1 MLASQ
6 TRPVRTGTIVP
17 ILALTVTGMFGFVA
31 LAIDLGVL
39 TVVRTECQNSAD
51 SGALAGARVLNNKD
65 TATDN
70 DSSIAISTATTAV
83 TNNVYM
89 NTNFTPSNLPNAGDV
104 KVGLYDYDATAQKF
118 IASFPGA
125 KPTGK
130 SWSAVSVNIT
140 ANQPM
145 FFAKIFG
152 ISSMPTGA
160 VAVAVHRPRDIAF
173 VLDFTGSMG
182 YDSSLNWPNG
192 SGTIEGT
199 MNPDPAYPQF
209 GHYARYAYYQNTTPS
224 GQANASP
231 STRPNPLQM
240 KGFSGNYSPNNFTME
255 TGGGPAM
262 IEGFVTYAGN
272 PASINS
278 SLASTNAFQMWSP
291 VKTGLAN
298 TTTLT
303 PATFDFSGYPPIAAG
318 NFAAA
323 VPAPDNYTVQSDS
336 PVAYLGDKWP
346 RIDGSRGNQVA
357 AWSTLAGSTFTDNG
371 TQTLKQY
378 LNCTVTAAAGR
389 DLANITKPTGGN
401 ATGLVPNAVDGGTT
415 DAMFLDSVWERY
427 GYDIDMVGLRAQAGA
442 SKTVALVPSTNRYKG
457 YSMGP
462 GYWGK
467 TPFVWPPDPRW
478 GADSD
483 TYGTASGG
491 AVLPHSVNATNPTKD
506 TNGNWICDWRRR
518 FFLRGDGAA
527 FDPQIDNINRVLF
540 STTAGHTL
548 NVVTT
553 NPSAGVSST
562 PGYYQ
567 LNYRAIIAWI
577 KSGPQTLPT
586 NVRGGRILYYSSF
599 PDDVTESA
607 AGNADDKRF
616 LRAYIHY
623 VMGVDQFD
631 ATNAPIQTWTYNSP
645 AMSAGVESRNPF
657 GTLAVTDAAT
667 FTPTGKVSPNREP
680 YMAYTDN
687 VNRPRGHFWF
697 GPLSMLMFMNRAGE
711 NRPWW
716 SGTIHQSQCWQL
728 KASINSVL
736 DDVRKNHPNDFCGLA
751 FFANRGNFNVPLV
764 PMGQDWFSLKNSLF
778 FRKDTVAALK
788 ANPNSSIEHR
798 PYNSTMGNDTAQ
810 IPNASGSTDPNSG
823 LAVGFN
829 LLSSST
835 SLSAADYGAYARKG
849 AAKIVIF
856 ETDGIPNT
864 TGSWSLT
871 GSGVNTRYQNS
882 GTAESWGGDGSLNS
896 HGLAGVA
903 IVNRIVAQTSA
914 APYAGYSTPNTPA
927 RVYSIAFGYLFNGYD
942 GTNYASLNATA
953 QGALRF
959 VLRVQ
964 QVGNTSGPGDPP
976 GMMIPFEQ
984 VITGPYQ
991 RQDPSLPESPTN
1003 PGGRIE
1009 KMRLCLERIMQSG
1022 IQVTLIQ

>member
-1 MLASQ
+1 ML
-6 TRPVRTGTIVP
+6 THRPRTVRPGTIVP
-17 ILALTVTGMFGFVA
+17 ILALCATGLFGFVA

-39 TVVRTECQNSAD
+39 TIVRTECQNSAD
-51 SGALAGARVLNNKD
+51 SASLAGARVLNNKD

-70 DSSIAISTATTAV
+70 DSEIAKTTATTAV

-89 NTNFTPSNLPNAGDV
+89 NANFTSANLPNAGDV
-104 KVGLYDYDATAQKF
+104 KVGLYDYDTVNQKF
-118 IASFPGA
+118 VATFPGS
-125 KPTGK
+125 KPAGK

-140 ANQPM
+140 ANQPT

-152 ISSMPTGA
+152 VASMPTGA

-192 SGTIEGT
+192 SGAIEGL
-199 MNPDPAYPQF
+199 MNPDPAYPKF
-209 GHYARYAYYQNTTPS
+209 GHYARYTHYQTTTPS
-224 GQANASP
+224 GSANSGPA
-231 STRPNPLQM
+231 TRPNPLQM
-240 KGFSGNYSPNNFTME
+240 KGFSGVYSPNNFTME

-262 IEGFVTYAGN
+262 IEDFVSYSGN

-278 SLASTNAFQMWSP
+278 AMAYTNAFKMWNP
-291 VKTGLAN
+291 LKTGLAN

-318 NFAAA
+318 DLTKA
-323 VPAPDNYTVQSDS
+323 VPAPDNYDVQSDS
-336 PVAYLGDKWP
+336 AVAYLGDKWP
-346 RIDGSRGNQVA
+346 RTNGTRGDQA
-357 AWSTLAGSTFTDNG
+357 ALWSTLAGTTFTDNG
-371 TQTLKQY
+371 AKTLKEY
-378 LNCTVTAAAGR
+378 LGYSVTAAAGR
-389 DLANITKPTGGN
+389 DLVNITLPTGGN

-415 DAMFLDSVWERY
+415 DAMYLDSVWERY
-427 GYDIDMVGLRAQAGA
+427 GYDIDTVALRAQAGVN
-442 SKTVALVPSTNRYKG
+442 KTVALVPTTDRFKG

-467 TPFVWPPDPRW
+467 TPFMWPPDPRW
-478 GADSD
+478 GADSN
-483 TYGTASGG
+483 THGTVSGG
-491 AVLPHSVNATNPTKD
+491 GVLPHSVSATNAAKD

-527 FDPQIDNINRVLF
+527 FDPQVDNINTILF
-540 STTAGHTL
+540 RNSAGHTL

-553 NPSAGVSST
+553 NPTLGASAT
-562 PGYYQ
+562 PGYYR

-577 KSGPQTLPT
+577 KSGPQTLPA
-586 NVRGGRILYYSSF
+586 NVRGGRLLYYSSF

-607 AGNADDKRF
+607 SGNTLDKKF
-616 LRAYIHY
+616 LRAYIHF
-623 VMGVDQFD
+623 VMGVDQYD
-631 ATNAPIQTWTYNSP
+631 ATEGPLQSWTYNSP
-645 AMSAGVESRNPF
+645 AMLAGVESWSTF
-657 GTLAVTDAAT
+657 GALGIGVAAG
-667 FTPTGKVSPNREP
+667 FLPTGKLTPNRKP
-680 YMAYTDN
+680 YMVYTDN
-687 VNRPRGHFWF
+687 VNRPRAHMWF

-716 SGTIHQSQCWQL
+716 SGTVHQSQCWQL

-751 FFANRGNFNVPLV
+751 YFANRSNFNVPLV

-788 ANPNSSIEHR
+788 ANANSSLEHR
-798 PYNSTMGNDTAQ
+798 PYNSSMGNDTTQ
-810 IPNASGSTDPNSG
+810 IPSASGSTDPNSG

-835 SLSAADYGAYARKG
+835 ALPAANYGAYARRG

-864 TGSWSLT
+864 TGNWSLT
-871 GSGVNTRYQNS
+871 GTGANTRYQNS
-882 GTAESWGGDGSLNS
+882 GTAESWGGDGSLNAN
-896 HGLAGVA
+896 GRAGVA
-903 IVNRIVAQTSA
+903 IVSRLVAQTTA
-914 APYAGYSTPNTPA
+914 APFAGYSTPNTPA

-942 GTNYASLNATA
+942 GTNYSSLNATA

-964 QVGNTSGPGDPP
+964 QVGNTSGAGDPP
-976 GMMIPFEQ
+976 GLNIPFEQ

-991 RQDPSLPESPTN
+991 RQDPNLPESAAN
-1003 PGGRIE
+1003 PAGRIE

>member
-1 MLASQ
+1 MLAHRPRS
-6 TRPVRTGTIVP
+6 TRPGTFVP
-17 ILALTVTGMFGFVA
+17 ILALCATGLFGFVA

-39 TVVRTECQNSAD
+39 TIVRTECQNSAD

-70 DSSIAISTATTAV
+70 DSAIAKSTATTAV

-89 NTNFTPSNLPNAGDV
+89 NTNFTSSNLPNAGDV
-104 KVGLYDYDATAQKF
+104 KVGLYDYDAGTQKF
-118 IASFPGA
+118 VATFPA
-125 KPTGK
+125 TKDAGK

-140 ANQPM
+140 ANQPT

-152 ISSMPTGA
+152 INSMPTGA

-192 SGTIEGT
+192 STTIEGL
-199 MNPDPAYPQF
+199 MNPDPAYPKF
-209 GHYARYAYYQNTTPS
+209 GHYGRYTYYQNTAIT
-224 GQANASP
+224 GAADTTP

-240 KGFSGNYSPNNFTME
+240 KGFNGNYSPNNFTME

-262 IEGFVTYAGN
+262 IEDFVTYAGN
-272 PASINS
+272 PATIS
-278 SLASTNAFQMWSP
+278 STMASTNAFKMWNP
-291 VKTGLAN
+291 LKTALAN

-303 PATFDFSGYPPIAAG
+303 PATFDFTGYPPIAAG
-318 NFAAA
+318 DMTKA
-323 VPAPDNYTVQSDS
+323 VPAPDNYDVQSGT

-346 RIDGSRGNQVA
+346 RIDGSRGNQA
-357 AWSTLAGSTFTDNG
+357 SQWSTLSGSTYTDNG
-371 TQTLKQY
+371 AKTLKEY
-378 LNCTVTAAAGR
+378 LGYTVTAAAGR
-389 DLANITKPTGGN
+389 DLVNITLPSGGN
-401 ATGLVPNAVDGGTT
+401 ATGLLLNAKDGGTT
-415 DAMFLDSVWERY
+415 DAAYLDTVWERY
-427 GYDIDMVGLRAQAGA
+427 GYDIDMAGLRAQASA
-442 SKTVALVPSTNRYKG
+442 TKTVALVPATDRYKG

-467 TPFVWPPDPRW
+467 TMFVWPPDPRW
-478 GADSD
+478 GADSN
-483 TYGTASGG
+483 TYGTVSGG
-491 AVLPHSVNATNPTKD
+491 AVLPHSVSGTDSAKD

-518 FFLRGDGAA
+518 FFLRGDGAT
-527 FDPQIDNINRVLF
+527 FDPQIDNINRILF
-540 STTAGHTL
+540 RTTAGHTL

-553 NPSAGVSST
+553 NPSAGVSDT
-562 PGYYQ
+562 PGYYR

-577 KSGPQTLPT
+577 KRGPQTLPA
-586 NVRGGRILYYSSF
+586 NVRSGRLLYYSTF

-607 AGNADDKRF
+607 SGDASDKKF
-616 LRAYIHY
+616 LRAYIHF
-623 VMGVDQFD
+623 VMGVDQYD
-631 ATNAPIQTWTYNSP
+631 ATEGPLQSWTYNSP
-645 AMSAGVESRNPF
+645 AMLAGVETRNPY
-657 GTLAVTDAAT
+657 GTMSVTNAAT
-667 FTPTGKVSPNREP
+667 FTPTGSATPNREP

-687 VNRPRGHFWF
+687 INRPRGHFWF

-711 NRPWW
+711 DRPWW
-716 SGTIHQSQCWQL
+716 SGTTHQSQCWQL

-788 ANPNSSIEHR
+788 ANANSTLEHR
-798 PYNSTMGNDTAQ
+798 PYTATMGNDTSQ
-810 IPNASGSTDPNSG
+810 IPSASGSTDPNSG

-835 SLSAADYGAYARKG
+835 ALATADYGDRARKG

-864 TGSWSLT
+864 TGSWTPT
-871 GSGVNTRYQNS
+871 GTGPDTRYQNS
-882 GTAESWGGDGSLNS
+882 GTAESWGGDASLNAN
-896 HGLAGVA
+896 GKAGVA
-903 IVNRIVAQTSA
+903 IVNRLTAQTTA

-942 GTNYASLNATA
+942 GTNYSSLNATA

-976 GMMIPFEQ
+976 SAMIPFEQ

-991 RQDPSLPESPTN
+991 RQDPSQPESVAN